1 LLQVSLEKIIG
12 LLKEFAWQRK
22 SDLQIILLGALA
34 LQYYGLEDRA
44 TADIDAEVK
53 GDVEG
58 LFNFLRSHNIP
69 ADLGEN
75 ISGWSV
81 IAMPPDYEKRVI
93 EIYKDEFLRISVL
106 HPLDFIIA
114 KLRRFTEEDIGDAVF
129 VARRY
134 KIGAKE
140 IEKKSEEAI
149 KNSPKDTAL
158 FIFRRNIAIFISK
171 IAEGDS

>member
-1 LLQVSLEKIIG
+1 LQVSLEKIIG

-81 IAMPPDYEKRVI
+81 IAMPPDYKERVI
-93 EIYKDEFLRISVL
+93 EIYRDEFLRISVL

-158 FIFRRNIAIFISK
+158 FIFRRNIAVFISK